1 MMCSASLQVKKMMK
15 YYYPF
20 LVLHIS
26 FSLFSSL
33 VFSKYSVTYLS
44 LCRFPSSQA
53 CNPFLSWTRKWL
65 SCVCVWKNIKS
76 GKKGKLKTIKRRKE
90 IREIENEGVMIGRWI
105 VWDKDRKEGWK
116 NGRKE
121 ERGRTKKKKEVG
133 RIEWRNK
140 ELRKWDKVKSILQIR
155 GKWVN

>member
-1 MMCSASLQVKKMMK
+1 MCSASLQVNKMMK

-20 LVLHIS
+20 LVLHLS

-44 LCRFPSSQA
+44 LCRFPFSQR
-53 CNPFLSWTRKWL
+53 CNSFLSWTRKWL

-90 IREIENEGVMIGRWI
+90 IKEIENEGVMIGRWI
-105 VWDKDRKEGWK
+105 VWDKDRKKGWK
-116 NGRKE
+116 MEGKKREEGKRKGR
-121 ERGRTKKKKEVG
+121 
-133 RIEWRNK
+133 N
-140 ELRKWDKVKSILQIR
+140 
-155 GKWVN
+155 